1 MSESTGNELD
11 QIELADIREI
21 NDGYLAYLSGITVEE
36 IEARSRSVTGPTD
49 WSANNWS
56 EARDILLNHG
66 IVVFP
71 GVVSRDSCKKAGES
85 IGRLIRDYSRPGVEY
100 EETEDVL
107 FQIGTAKLKGYYQL
121 SNYGKT
127 VVTIRQGQDQGMVD
141 IFNCDYALQDSLEPI
156 RHVFEDGFMRRIV
169 GSLAPANLNVYVNE
183 GIEKTRGFHVDSY
196 GEHMKAFIYLT
207 DVLTL
212 ADGPYTYVLDSHK
225 PGPFQRF
232 NRAIASQ
239 LVPATETPLVDLRKM
254 LPVLAPAGSLV
265 VSDQSGAHRGFPQ
278 SPGRKR
284 KVAVMKYA

>member
-1 MSESTGNELD
+1 MSEAVGED
-11 QIELADIREI
+11 DVQIELADIREI
-21 NDGYLAYLSGITVEE
+21 NDGYLSYISNISRGELEQ
-36 IEARSRSVTGPTD
+36 RSRSVTGSTD
-49 WSANNWS
+49 WSDS
-56 EARDILLNHG
+56 CLPEARDILLNHG

-71 GVVSRDSCKKAGES
+71 GVVPSDLCQAAGAS
-85 IGRLIRDYSRPGVEY
+85 IDRLIRDFARPGVEC

-127 VVTIRQGQDQGMVD
+127 VVTVRQGQDQGMID
-141 IFNCDYALQDSLEPI
+141 IFNCDLALQESLGPI
-156 RHVFEDGFMRRIV
+156 RHVFEDAFVRKLV
-169 GSLAPANLNVYVNE
+169 GSLVPANLNAYVNE

-207 DVLTL
+207 DVLSL
-212 ADGPYTYVLDSHK
+212 ADGPYTYVLGSHK

-232 NRAIASQ
+232 NRAIASK
-239 LVPATETPLVDLRKM
+239 LTPGTETPLIDLRKL
-254 LPVLAPAGSLV
+254 LPILAPAGSLV

-278 SPGRKR
+278 NPNSRR

>member
-1 MSESTGNELD
+1 MSESAGKEHD

-21 NDGYLAYLSGITVEE
+21 NEGYLSYLSGITGEE
-36 IEARSRSVTGPTD
+36 VEARSRAVTGPTD
-49 WSANNWS
+49 WTGSSWS
-56 EARDILLNHG
+56 EAREILLKHG

-71 GVVSRDSCKKAGES
+71 GVVSRGLCETAGAS
-85 IGRLIRDYSRPGVEY
+85 IDRLIQERARPGVEC

-107 FQIGTAKLKGYYQL
+107 FQIGAAKLKGYYQL

-127 VVTIRQGQDQGMVD
+127 VVTVRQGQDQGMID
-141 IFNCDYALQDSLEPI
+141 IFNCDFALRESLGPI
-156 RHVFEDGFMRRIV
+156 RHVFEDEFVRKLV
-169 GSLAPANLNVYVNE
+169 GSLAPANLNAYVNE
-183 GIEKTRGFHVDSY
+183 GIAKTRGFHVDSY

-207 DVLTL
+207 DVLSL
-212 ADGPYTYVLDSHK
+212 ADGPYTYVLDSHR
-225 PGPFQRF
+225 PSPFQRF

-239 LVPATETPLVDLRKM
+239 LAPATETPLVDLRKI

-278 SPGRKR
+278 HPERKR